1 MLQWILIFY
10 SVPARPVGNRIK
22 LWRRISAC
30 GAVPLKGA
38 VYILPHSP
46 ENYEL
51 CQWLSGE
58 ITAGGGECGFAVC
71 QRLENISNDDLV
83 EVFHRHREK
92 DFQAL
97 QGRIFELSTRLES
110 IKKGTELSGANGGGG
125 RGGGGKSLATALAD
139 IIREFERIRAVD
151 FFTCPRGR
159 EVLKQIDVLKIELKR
174 LSAAKSGKSGKS
186 SKSDGPEAAIFKRR
200 AADYAGKTWATR
212 KKPYIDRA
220 ASAWLIRGFVDK
232 AAVFVFLDD
241 ETLKNP
247 PPGTVAFDAKGAEFT
262 HSGDLCTFEALIKSF
277 GIKDKTV
284 LRIAEVVH
292 DLDIRDDRYK
302 RPETAGV
309 AEIFK
314 GLLAVS
320 SIWAD
325 DALLLQKGMDIFEML
340 YASKSK

>member
-51 CQWLSGE
+51 CRWLSGE
-58 ITAGGGECGFAVC
+58 ISACGGECGFAIC
-71 QRLENISNDDLV
+71 QKLENIANDDLV

-92 DFQAL
+92 DYDAL
-97 QGRIFELSTRLES
+97 QGRLFEISTRIEGVRKGGELS
-110 IKKGTELSGANGGGG
+110 
-125 RGGGGKSLATALAD
+125 GGGGKSPAAMLAD
-139 IIREFERIRAVD
+139 VFREFERIRAID
-151 FFTCPRGR
+151 FFSSPRGR
-159 EVLKQIDVLKIELKR
+159 EVLKRLDGLNAEIKR
-174 LSAAKSGKSGKS
+174 LCAAKSAKSGKSDK
-186 SKSDGPEAAIFKRR
+186 PAAEILKRR

-220 ASAWLIRGFVDK
+220 ASAWLIRRFVDK
-232 AAVFVFLDD
+232 AAVFIFLDD
-241 ETLKNP
+241 EAIKNP
-247 PPGTVAFDAKGAEFT
+247 PHGAVAFDAAGAEFT
-262 HSGDLCTFEALIKSF
+262 HSGDLCTFETLIKSF

-284 LRIAEVVH
+284 RRMAEVVH
-292 DLDIRDDRYK
+292 DIDTRDDRYK

-309 AEIFK
+309 EEIFK
-314 GLLAVS
+314 GLSASLV
-320 SIWAD
+320 D

-340 YASKSK
+340 YASKSNK